1 MLFQYRFRY
10 ICISIENNIKFGM
23 RNASH
28 EAVVAAAKKACCH
41 DFIMSLPEGYSTVI
55 GEGGAT
61 LSGGEKQRISI
72 ARAILKDA
80 PVIIL
85 DEATAN
91 VDPENE
97 DKLIAAFDA
106 LTENKTVIMIAHRLK
121 TIRNADRIVVLDGG
135 SICCG
140 THDELLESSEKYSR
154 FIRLREEAACWKMK
168 SA

>member
-1 MLFQYRFRY
+1 
-10 ICISIENNIKFGM
+10 
-23 RNASH
+23 
-28 EAVVAAAKKACCH
+28 
-41 DFIMSLPEGYSTVI
+41 MSLPEGYSTVI

-80 PVIIL
+80 PIIIL

-121 TIRNADRIVVLDGG
+121 TIRNADKIVILDGG
-135 SICCG
+135 TINSG
-140 THDELLESSEKYSR
+140 THEELLRSNEKYSR
-154 FIRLREEAACWKMK
+154 FIKLREEAVNWKMQ